1 MKPHIRKD
9 TEKTF
14 VTAIYL
20 TGFIFLVELFGGI
33 WTGSLAL
40 VSDAAHVFLDVF
52 ALVLSYGA
60 IRLSTRPASLKHT
73 YGLHRLEVL
82 AALLNGITLL
92 AVSFGIF
99 SEAYKR
105 FLSPL
110 EIKSGYMFIIASAGL
125 LVNIYVAKLLH
136 KDNHSEGAHTESD
149 INIHSAYLHVLGD
162 VIASIGVI
170 VGAIII
176 YSTGW
181 RWVDPF
187 VSLFIGVIIL
197 SGAFRLISKAIH
209 ILLEGTPDHLDINKI
224 KESLLSIIGIQ
235 EIHDLHVWNICSGHI
250 VLSAHMVSN
259 AGSVIETDQILMSAR
274 SILHEEYNI
283 NHVTIQIENT
293 VCSQSDCG

>member
-1 MKPHIRKD
+1 VRKD

-73 YGLHRLEVL
+73 YVLHRLEVL

-110 EIKSGYMFIIASAGL
+110 EIKSGYMLIIASAGL
-125 LVNIYVAKLLH
+125 LVNIYVAKLFH

-250 VLSAHMVSN
+250 ALSAHMVSN
-259 AGSVIETDQILMSAR
+259 AGSVIERDQILVSAR
-274 SILHEEYNI
+274 SILHAKYNI

-293 VCSQSDCG
+293 VCSQSNCG